1 MSIYFVPNGE
11 IGSLLFLV
19 LYSSI
24 RALKYGSVVMWGE
37 KELKGIAN
45 RYATECVLECIAQ
58 IGPYTTSNKLAEVYR
73 DCYKFIAGEYP
84 DLYEE

>member
-1 MSIYFVPNGE
+1 
-11 IGSLLFLV
+11 
-19 LYSSI
+19 
-24 RALKYGSVVMWGE
+24 MWGE